1 MGETLVGSSNTLLMY
16 LKQVVL
22 ITYNTNLGFHSHSPA
37 NRHLQYTI
45 HYTFYVAHLGE
56 HLTDNQSVVGSIP
69 IISNK
74 CLKGRSKKPPF
85 FLL

>member
-22 ITYNTNLGFHSHSPA
+22 ITYNTNLGFDSHSPT

-45 HYTFYVAHLGE
+45 HFM
-56 HLTDNQSVVGSIP
+56 
-69 IISNK
+69 
-74 CLKGRSKKPPF
+74 
-85 FLL
+85 